1 MPDQSQSRR
10 EEMELLAAEIRI
22 CRKCPLW
29 KNAHNGVPG
38 EGDIDAALMLIGEAP
53 GEREDLTGR
62 PFVGRAGA
70 LLNGLLAGI
79 GLTREEV
86 FIANIVRHRPPGNR
100 DPKPVEIE
108 ICYPYL
114 ERQIQLIEPDIIMT
128 LGRHAARSILGNV
141 PLSFEKITEI
151 RGRVIP
157 AELFSRP
164 VRIIPTLHPA
174 SVLYNPAYRAALEED
189 FQTVQRELA
198 CPPG

>member
-1 MPDQSQSRR
+1 MPDQAQPRR
-10 EEMELLAAEIRI
+10 EEMEILAAEIRI

-29 KNAHNGVPG
+29 KDTHNGVPG

-70 LLNGLLAGI
+70 LLNRLLAGI

-86 FIANIVRHRPPGNR
+86 FIANIVRHRPPENR
-100 DPKPVEIE
+100 DPRPVEIE

-128 LGRHAARSILGNV
+128 LGRHAARTILASV
-141 PLSFEKITEI
+141 PLPCEKITEI

-157 AELFSRP
+157 AELFSHP

-198 CPPG
+198 RPPV